1 MREMTQNKPEYRSVE
16 YGWEYENQGWNEEN
30 VGNKGENEE
39 NCSENVDIETRMIE
53 MGKNSKLIR

>member
-30 VGNKGENEE
+30 VGNKGEN
-39 NCSENVDIETRMIE
+39 VDIETRMIE